1 MHARDDHEIKL
12 FTVYAVFFIKYIF
25 LLIPG
30 DVMQYSAT
38 TMTGAMNASK
48 QLENGRTTVNPPR
61 NSKLFAGKYSYSL
74 FWGAGV
80 EHF

>member
-1 MHARDDHEIKL
+1 MSGMTMKSNYLQFMQVFLKL
-12 FTVYAVFFIKYIF
+12 NIYIF

-48 QLENGRTTVNPPR
+48 QLENGRTTVNPP
-61 NSKLFAGKYSYSL
+61 
-74 FWGAGV
+74 
-80 EHF
+80 

>member
-1 MHARDDHEIKL
+1 MSGMTMKSNYL
-12 FTVYAVFFIKYIF
+12 QFMQVFFKLNIYFF

-48 QLENGRTTVNPPR
+48 QLENGRTTVNPP
-61 NSKLFAGKYSYSL
+61 
-74 FWGAGV
+74 
-80 EHF
+80 

>member
-1 MHARDDHEIKL
+1 MKSNYL
-12 FTVYAVFFIKYIF
+12 QFMQVFFFFIKYIF

-48 QLENGRTTVNPPR
+48 QLENGRTTVNPPP
-61 NSKLFAGKYSYSL
+61 
-74 FWGAGV
+74 
-80 EHF
+80 

>member
-48 QLENGRTTVNPPR
+48 QLENGRTTVNPPVTP
-61 NSKLFAGKYSYSL
+61 NYSRENTPIC
-74 FWGAGV
+74 FFGGRG
-80 EHF
+80 

>member
-1 MHARDDHEIKL
+1 MSGMTMKSNYSQ
-12 FTVYAVFFIKYIF
+12 FMQVFFKLNIYIF

-48 QLENGRTTVNPPR
+48 QLENGRTTVSPP
-61 NSKLFAGKYSYSL
+61 
-74 FWGAGV
+74 
-80 EHF
+80 

>member
-1 MHARDDHEIKL
+1 MKSNYL
-12 FTVYAVFFIKYIF
+12 QFMQFFIKYIF

-48 QLENGRTTVNPPR
+48 QLENRRTTVNPG
-61 NSKLFAGKYSYSL
+61 SVFTCFSCGT
-74 FWGAGV
+74 
-80 EHF
+80 

>member
-1 MHARDDHEIKL
+1 MSGMTMKSNYL
-12 FTVYAVFFIKYIF
+12 QFMQVFFFIKYIF

-48 QLENGRTTVNPPR
+48 QLENGKTTVNPPR
-61 NSKLFAGKYSYSL
+61 NSKLFAENTPIRFFG
-74 FWGAGV
+74 GRG
-80 EHF
+80 

>member
-1 MHARDDHEIKL
+1 MHVRDDHEIKL
-12 FTVYAVFFIKYIF
+12 FTVYAGFFFFIKYIF

-48 QLENGRTTVNPPR
+48 QLENGKTTVNPPR
-61 NSKLFAGKYSYSL
+61 NSKLFAENTPIRFFG
-74 FWGAGV
+74 GRG
-80 EHF
+80 

>member
-1 MHARDDHEIKL
+1 MSGMTMKSNYL
-12 FTVYAVFFIKYIF
+12 QFMQVFFKLNIFF

-48 QLENGRTTVNPPR
+48 QLENGRTTVNPP
-61 NSKLFAGKYSYSL
+61 
-74 FWGAGV
+74 
-80 EHF
+80 

>member
-1 MHARDDHEIKL
+1 MSGMTMKSNYL
-12 FTVYAVFFIKYIF
+12 QFMQVFFLIKYFFF

-48 QLENGRTTVNPPR
+48 QLENGRTTVNPP
-61 NSKLFAGKYSYSL
+61 
-74 FWGAGV
+74 
-80 EHF
+80 

>member
-1 MHARDDHEIKL
+1 MHVRDDHEIKL
-12 FTVYAVFFIKYIF
+12 FTVYAGFFFIKYIF

-48 QLENGRTTVNPPR
+48 QLENGRTTVNPPP
-61 NSKLFAGKYSYSL
+61 
-74 FWGAGV
+74 
-80 EHF
+80 

>member
-1 MHARDDHEIKL
+1 MSGMTMKSNYL
-12 FTVYAVFFIKYIF
+12 QFMQVFFKLNIDFF

-48 QLENGRTTVNPPR
+48 QLENGRTTVNPP
-61 NSKLFAGKYSYSL
+61 
-74 FWGAGV
+74 
-80 EHF
+80 

>member
-1 MHARDDHEIKL
+1 MSGMTMKSNYL
-12 FTVYAVFFIKYIF
+12 QFMQVFFKLNIYIF

-48 QLENGRTTVNPPR
+48 QLENGRTTVNPP
-61 NSKLFAGKYSYSL
+61 
-74 FWGAGV
+74 
-80 EHF
+80 

>member
-1 MHARDDHEIKL
+1 MHVRDDHEVKL
-12 FTVYAVFFIKYIF
+12 FTVYVGFFKIKYIYF

-48 QLENGRTTVNPPR
+48 QLENGRTTVNPP
-61 NSKLFAGKYSYSL
+61 
-74 FWGAGV
+74 
-80 EHF
+80 

>member
-1 MHARDDHEIKL
+1 MSGMTMKSNYSQ
-12 FTVYAVFFIKYIF
+12 FMQVFFKLNIYIF

-48 QLENGRTTVNPPR
+48 QLENGRTTVNPP
-61 NSKLFAGKYSYSL
+61 
-74 FWGAGV
+74 
-80 EHF
+80 

>member
-48 QLENGRTTVNPPR
+48 QLENGRTTVNPPPATP
-61 NSKLFAGKYSYSL
+61 NYSRENTPIR
-74 FWGAGV
+74 FFGGRG
-80 EHF
+80 

>member
-1 MHARDDHEIKL
+1 MSGMTMKSNYSQ
-12 FTVYAVFFIKYIF
+12 FMQVFFKLNIFFF

-48 QLENGRTTVNPPR
+48 QLENGRTTVNPP
-61 NSKLFAGKYSYSL
+61 
-74 FWGAGV
+74 
-80 EHF
+80 